1 MTESESEFRRACNL
15 TREKIASKE
24 VKKDKMANRT
34 SLKEWANTTLQNAQ
48 DFPSIIKFQVGDNTL
63 EILDSDVI
71 EGKYGALIEAVVNG
85 QRGRIS
91 LGKYLAPKVASLVSQ
106 GIMRMRVTRVGTGLE
121 SRFLVT
127 PLTGKNPTETEKV

>member
-1 MTESESEFRRACNL
+1 MR
-15 TREKIASKE
+15 IMGKE
-24 VKKDKMANRT
+24 VKKENMTANT
-34 SLKEWANTTLQNAQ
+34 MSLKEWATTTLANSK

-63 EILDSDVI
+63 EILDENVI

-91 LGKYLAPKVASLVSQ
+91 LGKYLAPKVAALVSQ
-106 GIMRMRVTRVGTGLE
+106 GITRMRVTRVGTGLE

-127 PLTGKNPTETEKV
+127 PLTGKNPTEAEKV

>member
-1 MTESESEFRRACNL
+1 MNEFRRACDL
-15 TREKIASKE
+15 TREKIAGKE
-24 VKKDKMANRT
+24 VNKEKMASNRM
-34 SLKEWANTTLQNAQ
+34 SLKDWASTTLANAQ

-63 EILDSDVI
+63 EILDGDVI

-106 GIMRMRVTRVGTGLE
+106 GITRMRVTRVGTGIE

-127 PLTGKNPTETEKV
+127 PLVGKSPTEEEKV